1 DIDEIADTTSPLPHM
16 LPSPEKFAS
25 RVRKLGLG
33 DGNRIIVYDASGMGA
48 ARVWWSFRVFGHRD
62 VAILDGGFRKWLAEN
77 RPIEDLP
84 PAPRDRHFTARF
96 NNFLVRDKE
105 QLLANLQSKREQIVD
120 ARPHGR
126 FTGSEPEPR
135 PGLRSGHIPG
145 SANVPASALID
156 PDTGTFRSAEELRQT
171 FEDAGVD
178 LARPV
183 VTTCGSGVTAATVA
197 FALHLLGRDD
207 VAVYDGSW
215 AEWGQPG
222 DTPVVS

>member
-1 DIDEIADTTSPLPHM
+1 MIGIREQPMTWFGLP
-16 LPSPEKFAS
+16 P
-25 RVRKLGLG
+25 
-33 DGNRIIVYDASGMGA
+33 DAVAWVALGA
-48 ARVWWSFRVFGHRD
+48 ALV
-62 VAILDGGFRKWLAEN
+62 LLAQLSVEQA
-77 RPIEDLP
+77 RRRSPSAA
-84 PAPRDRHFTARF
+84 PAPSARPGGGAPF
-96 NNFLVRDKE
+96 STRDKG
-105 QLLANLQSKREQIVD
+105 QLLANLQSEREQIVD